1 MSKWEKVML
10 GEKFK
15 ISSGGTPS
23 TSKLEYYKNG
33 TINWVRTGD
42 LKSKYITQVD
52 GLITEEA
59 LKKSSAKLFPVDTVL
74 IAMYGATIGACS
86 ILSIEAATNQACAA
100 FLPNKDVDSSYL
112 YFFLSS
118 KKKEFIKLGVG
129 GAQPNISAT
138 ILKGVEIPLPPLEIQ
153 KQIAKTLDTAA
164 ELLAMHKQQLV
175 ELDNLIKSTFYDMFG
190 DPVANVK
197 GWATKPL
204 LGVGKFISGGTPSK
218 DRNDYWSGNFPW
230 VSPKDMKVA
239 YISNPKNFI
248 SNKVFEETSLKK
260 ISPNHLL
267 IVVRGMILVH
277 SFPTAINTVEVSIN
291 QDMKAILPIKEID
304 VVYLKHC
311 FDNMTH
317 QILKIIT
324 TAGHGTKKFDADSMG
339 KVIIPVPSLHLQN
352 QFADIVTKIEEQ
364 KALVKK
370 VIDET
375 QLLFDTLM
383 SEYFE

>member
-1 MSKWEKVML
+1 ML